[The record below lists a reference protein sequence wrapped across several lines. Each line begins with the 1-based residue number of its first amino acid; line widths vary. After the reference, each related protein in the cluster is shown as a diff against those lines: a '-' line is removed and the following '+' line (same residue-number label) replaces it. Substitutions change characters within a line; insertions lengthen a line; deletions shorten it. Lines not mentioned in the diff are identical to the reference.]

1 MKNNHEKDS
10 GDTEKLD
17 GGSRRVRLED
27 IAARCNTSLSTV
39 SRALS
44 GEKGVSQALRAQILE
59 VARAVRYSP
68 AVEMGGSRIVLA
80 VSQVAMLDYHRYQFS
95 WYVLQGL
102 KERAK
107 VLGLDLVTHPLSGK
121 GTQALTDLLNQDD
134 IGGMLALTVDDPAI
148 LDVVVNL
155 KKPAVLVNSEDPL
168 MRLSSVMPCNRSATR
183 MAADY
188 LVSHGHRD
196 ILFLT
201 HPGRRTIEQRQEG
214 WQESMRYFQL
224 PCAEQQVIS
233 VTDWLP
239 ELAEQ
244 AVVAWFREKK
254 RTCTAILCANDSLAL
269 GAINGLQRL
278 GLDVPGDISVV
289 GMNDLPQAE
298 FASPPLT
305 TVHLP
310 VQEIGVIA
318 LELLQDIIVGN
329 VTIPRR
335 IELACAMVE
344 RQSVA
349 VLNAS

>member
-10 GDTEKLD
+10 AGTEKLD
-17 GGSRRVRLED
+17 GGARRVRLED
-27 IAARCNTSLSTV
+27 IAARCGTSLSTV

-107 VLGLDLVTHPLSGK
+107 VLGLDLVTHPLSDK
-121 GTQALTDLLNQDD
+121 GTQALTDLLNQED

-201 HPGRRTIEQRQEG
+201 HPGRRTIEQRHEG

-224 PCAEQQVIS
+224 PCSEQQVIS
-233 VTDWLP
+233 VADWLP

-244 AVVAWFREKK
+244 AVVSWFREKK
-254 RTCTAILCANDSLAL
+254 RTCTAILCANDSLEL

-278 GLDVPGDISVV
+278 GLEVPGDISVV

-318 LELLQDIIVGN
+318 LELLQDIIAGN

-344 RQSVA
+344 RQSVG